1 MGNLTI
7 SLDDAVIQ
15 QARVRAIQEGTSV
28 SAKVREFL
36 MAYTQQGT
44 PSQTTASMP
53 SPTHQS
59 IDPANEL
66 LQLMAQVRAEARP
79 MAATDA
85 DTAPK
90 PPPAPTTQTF

>member
-7 SLDDAVIQ
+7 SLDDAVIK

-53 SPTHQS
+53 TPTQS

>member
-1 MGNLTI
+1 MGNLTN

-53 SPTHQS
+53 TPTHH
-59 IDPANEL
+59 P
-66 LQLMAQVRAEARP
+66 VH
-79 MAATDA
+79 
-85 DTAPK
+85 
-90 PPPAPTTQTF
+90 

>member
-36 MAYTQQGT
+36 MTYTQQET

-53 SPTHQS
+53 TPTQS
-59 IDPANEL
+59 IDPTNEL

-90 PPPAPTTQTF
+90 PPPAPTTQPL

>member
-7 SLDDAVIQ
+7 SLDEAVIQ
-15 QARVRAIQEGTSV
+15 QARGRAIQEGTSV

-53 SPTHQS
+53 TPTQS

-85 DTAPK
+85 DTALK
-90 PPPAPTTQTF
+90 PPPAYTTQTF

>member
-28 SAKVREFL
+28 TAKVREFL
-36 MAYTQQGT
+36 MAYTQQET

-53 SPTHQS
+53 TPTQS

-90 PPPAPTTQTF
+90 PPPAPTTQTL